1 MRKTAIIRIGVFLGL
16 AALVMGAKCPK
27 IPDTHEVEITL
38 VTEEFIELL
47 FEARGSMN
55 VDSSTEVINIQLLRQ
70 DLEDAGIETEL
81 IKAMKVSKVEHGTVD
96 YYEDDVNPGATDRRI
111 VNAQVSLKRIDN
123 STSAVI
129 VDGLS
134 VDVYPLLGVLEPVPT
149 ETAGIAFVNDLLAD
163 VLDAIQHG
171 GVSNFVV
178 VGSSSG
184 TSTPT
189 GRPSDFDWRVRI
201 YYQIA
206 GGMPTDVP
214 DF

>member
-1 MRKTAIIRIGVFLGL
+1 MRKTAIIRIGVSLGL

-27 IPDTHEVEITL
+27 IPETHEVEITL
-38 VTEEFIELL
+38 VTEEFVELL

-55 VDSSTEVINIQLLRQ
+55 RDSSIEVINVAQLRQ

-81 IKAMKVSKVEHGTVD
+81 IKAMKVSKVEYGTVE
-96 YYEDDVNPGATDRRI
+96 YYEDDVDPGATDRSI
-111 VNAQVSLKRIDN
+111 VNAQVSLTRVDN

-134 VDVYPLLGVLEPVPT
+134 VDVYPLLGILKPVPT
-149 ETAGIAFVNDLLAD
+149 ETAGIAFINDLLED
-163 VLDAIQHG
+163 ILDAIQHG

-178 VGSSSG
+178 FGSSSG

-189 GRPSDFDWRVRI
+189 ERDSNFDWRVRI

-214 DF
+214 EF

>member
-27 IPDTHEVEITL
+27 IPETHEVEITL
-38 VTEEFIELL
+38 VTEEFVELL

-55 VDSSTEVINIQLLRQ
+55 VDSSTEVINIAQLRQ

-81 IKAMKVSKVEHGTVD
+81 IKAMKVSKVEYGTVD
-96 YYEDDVNPGATDRRI
+96 YYESGTDRRI
-111 VNAQVSLKRIDN
+111 VDADVSLERVDN

-149 ETAGIAFVNDLLAD
+149 ETAGIAFVNDLLED
-163 VLDAIQHG
+163 ILDAIQHG

-178 VGSSSG
+178 VGASSG

-189 GRPSDFDWRVRI
+189 GRDSNFDWRVRI

-214 DF
+214 EF